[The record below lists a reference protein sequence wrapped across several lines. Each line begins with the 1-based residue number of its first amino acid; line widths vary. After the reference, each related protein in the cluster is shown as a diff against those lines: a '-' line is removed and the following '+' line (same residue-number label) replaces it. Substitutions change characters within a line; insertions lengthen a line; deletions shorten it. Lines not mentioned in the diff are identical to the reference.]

1 MEEVLKNL
9 NEQQKNAVLHTEGP
23 LMILAGAG
31 SGKTRT
37 LVTKISYLIEQKGIS
52 PFKVLALTFSNKA
65 AREMRDRIAT
75 QVSSDAGALS
85 VTTFHAFCARI
96 LRSEAQY
103 IGLSRN
109 FTIYDTSESK
119 AVVKQ
124 VLSRHGI
131 STKELSPFEVL
142 NYMDGLNNLGYYV
155 GIEDEEEFDIDR
167 SDPFFAY
174 YNEYTSELRKS
185 NAVDFGGLITGVL
198 HLFEKFP
205 EVLNKYINRFDYIL
219 VDEYQDTNRAQFKL
233 LNYLSKA
240 KRNICVVG
248 DEDQSIYSWRGADI
262 RNILEFE
269 ENFPEV
275 SVLKL
280 EQNYRSS
287 RNIIEAASSVIA
299 RNVHRKGKE
308 MWTSNPT
315 GEEIEVIECFNEKE
329 EAEFITNTILS
340 LSKEGHS
347 TREMAVFY
355 RTNAQSRTIEDQLR
369 RANIPYRVVGGVKFY
384 ERKEIKDM
392 LAYLRVI
399 VNQKDSLAFSRIV
412 NVPSRGIGA
421 TTLRKLE
428 NVAVRDGVSLPE
440 VVETVVDNPADYK
453 DMKLSAKVRSSLSML
468 ANMFAEARVSD
479 SNGKLPSEIYE
490 SVLHESGYWES
501 LKARKDYES
510 QARLENLEEFS
521 SAMKQ
526 FETST
531 EKPTLGAFL
540 ETITLDTSNDE
551 DTTQDLGEVS
561 LMTIHG
567 AKGLEFNH
575 VFICGAEENIFPS
588 LRSLE
593 EFQDFGLEEERRLFY
608 VAMTRAM
615 EKLYI
620 CFAQGRML
628 YGQLKFNG
636 PSRFI
641 NEIPNKYYTW
651 RKVGKISGQSGS
663 PSWNES
669 DDEYDDFNQEQEF
682 ESDEKTWVVSRN
694 EPESKFKTGSKVIHS
709 LYGEGS
715 VIDSEGFGQDEKV
728 TIRFKDGVNKK
739 FMVKFAPLT
748 LI

>member
-1 MEEVLKNL
+1 MKEVLKNL
-9 NEQQKNAVLHTEGP
+9 NEEQRSAVLHTTGP

-37 LVTKISYLIEQKGIS
+37 LVTKISYLIETVGVS

-65 AREMRDRIAT
+65 AREMRDRIST

-85 VTTFHAFCARI
+85 VTTFHAFCARV

-119 AVVKQ
+119 AVIKQ

-131 STKELSPFEVL
+131 STKELSPFEVM
-142 NYMDGLNNLGYYV
+142 NYNEGLNNLGYYV
-155 GIEDEEEFDIDR
+155 GIDNEEEFDLDR
-167 SDPFFAY
+167 SDPFFTY
-174 YNEYTSELRKS
+174 YNEYNAELRKS
-185 NAVDFGGLITGVL
+185 NAVDFGGLITGVI

-205 EVLNKYINRFDYIL
+205 DVLKKYVERFEYIL

-233 LNYLSKA
+233 LNMLSKE

-269 ENFPEV
+269 ENYPEV
-275 SVLKL
+275 QVLKL

-287 RNIIEAASSVIA
+287 RNIIEAASSVIS
-299 RNVHRKGKE
+299 RNIHRKGKE

-315 GEEIEVIECFNEKE
+315 GDEIEVVECFNEKE
-329 EAEFITNTILS
+329 EAEFITKTILD

-355 RTNAQSRTIEDQLR
+355 RTNAQSRTLEDQLR

-392 LAYLRVI
+392 LAYLRVV
-399 VNQKDSLAFSRIV
+399 VNEKDSLAYSRIV

-428 NVAVRDGVSLPE
+428 TVAVRDGLSLPQ
-440 VVETVVDNPADYK
+440 VVETIVDNLSNYK
-453 DMKLSAKVRSSLSML
+453 DLKLSAKVRSSLSML
-468 ANMFAEARVSD
+468 SNMFMEARLSD
-479 SNGKLPSEIYE
+479 SSGKSPVEIYE
-490 SVLHESGYWES
+490 GILHESGYWDS

-510 QARLENLEEFS
+510 QARLENLEELS
-521 SAMKQ
+521 SAIKQ
-526 FETST
+526 YESST
-531 EKPTLGAFL
+531 EKPSLGGFL
-540 ETITLDTSNDE
+540 ETVTLDTSNEE
-551 DTTQDLGEVS
+551 DTGQDLGEVS

-575 VFICGAEENIFPS
+575 VFLTGVEENIFPS
-588 LRSLE
+588 IRSLE
-593 EFQDFGLEEERRLFY
+593 ESQDFGLEEERRLFY

-615 EKLYI
+615 EKLFI

-641 NEIPNKYYTW
+641 NEIPNKYYHW
-651 RKVGKISGQSGS
+651 KKVGKITGSSSGFS
-663 PSWNES
+663 N
-669 DDEYDDFNQEQEF
+669 DNNEYDDFNQECEF
-682 ESDEKTWVVSRN
+682 EDDEKTFMVSKN
-694 EPESKFKTGSKVIHS
+694 APASKFNTGAKVIHS

-715 VIDSEGFGQDEKV
+715 VINSEGTGQDEKV
-728 TIRFKDGVNKK
+728 TIKFKDGVNKK